1 MIALREAWLAGLFRR
16 GNWLPDIVSGVIV
29 GVVALPLA
37 MAFAI
42 ASGAKPEQGLY
53 TAIVAGLAVSLFG
66 GSRLQI
72 AGPTGAFIVVLSAV
86 TARHGIDGLQIATL
100 MAGLILLA
108 MGLTRLGSVIRFIP
122 APVIVGF
129 TAGIGVIIFVGQ
141 WRDFFGLPPV
151 AGEHFH
157 EKFWHLLQALP
168 QWHPATTALALGSLA
183 LVVGAPRVRWLR
195 RIPGPLVALLV
206 ATAVQALFRFDG
218 VATIGTAFGGLPRGL
233 PVPALPDI
241 TLARVLELAGPAFTI
256 AMLGAIES
264 LLSAVVA
271 DGMAGTRHDSNQELV
286 GQGIANILAP
296 LFGGFAATGAIA
308 RTATNIRNGGNSP
321 LAAILF
327 VVAYNMSEGRQFA
340 RMVRRAPRADVAIL
354 LITFT
359 LTVLTD
365 LVVAV
370 NIGVILAM
378 LQFLRR
384 MSASVE
390 VARQDAVDVEREL
403 GDAGAGTAAR
413 MPPGVLVYVIDGPFF
428 FGAVEACERA
438 LVQTHTE
445 PRVLLIRL
453 GRVPF
458 MDMTGL
464 QTLEVVIVTL
474 QKRGVAVVLAEANER
489 VREKLARAGV
499 LAALGEGTTWIRWRR
514 RCNAAAHWQAKAQ
527 ARATPRAELLLLPR
541 AARWLG
547 LGGVFHAMLGQVFAD
562 QLAHDLRRRQVLRG
576 AQGFKGLF
584 LDRIDQDGKAGG
596 LGFHEGCPAVRI
608 GPA

>member
-1 MIALREAWLAGLFRR
+1 MSALREAWLAGLFRS
-16 GNWLPDIVSGVIV
+16 GNWLPNIVSGVIV

-86 TARHGIDGLQIATL
+86 TARHGIDGLQIASL

-141 WRDFFGLPPV
+141 WRDFFGLPQV

-195 RIPGPLVALLV
+195 RIPGPLVALLA

-321 LAAILF
+321 LAGVVHALTLVMVLLFLAPLAASVPLATLAAILF

-390 VARQDAVDVEREL
+390 VARQDAVDVELEL
-403 GDAGAGTAAR
+403 GDAGAGSATR

-464 QTLEVVIVTL
+464 QTLEAVTVTL

-499 LAALGEGTTWIRWRR
+499 LAALGEG
-514 RCNAAAHWQAKAQ
+514 NYVDSLAQ
-527 ARATPRAELLLLPR
+527 AVQRCSELAGEGNAPR
-541 AARWLG
+541 
-547 LGGVFHAMLGQVFAD
+547 
-562 QLAHDLRRRQVLRG
+562 
-576 AQGFKGLF
+576 
-584 LDRIDQDGKAGG
+584 
-596 LGFHEGCPAVRI
+596 
-608 GPA
+608 